1 MSRKCKFD
9 PEWKKALSCM
19 HPNDAR
25 RVREIIINY
34 QETGIMP
41 STIETKFEIILL
53 LVQPIIDR
61 RRRAAARAKIRRQQ
75 QKMQQISVQKPQQTT
90 TTPTVETPQEQ
101 HTDAPEQP
109 MSETS
114 ERKQPP
120 LAIQV
125 QKHRQKQHSRRQR
138 MRNKA
143 LNLSAYNRIII
154 GQ

>member
-1 MSRKCKFD
+1 
-9 PEWKKALSCM
+9 M

-61 RRRAAARAKIRRQQ
+61 RRRAAARARIRRQQ
-75 QKMQQISVQKPQQTT
+75 HKAQQQKAQQINVQQPTQTT
-90 TTPTVETPQEQ
+90 PTPTVEIPQEQ
-101 HTDAPEQP
+101 HSDTPAHP
-109 MSETS
+109 MPQAS

-120 LAIQV
+120 LAIQA
-125 QKHRQKQHSRRQR
+125 QKQRQKQQSRRQR

>member
-1 MSRKCKFD
+1 MSKKCKFD
-9 PEWKKALSCM
+9 PEWKKALSWM

-41 STIETKFEIILL
+41 SAIETRFEIILL

-61 RRRAAARAKIRRQQ
+61 RRRAAARARTRRQQ
-75 QKMQQISVQKPQQTT
+75 QKMQQTSVQKPQQNTP
-90 TTPTVETPQEQ
+90 TPTVETPQEQ

-109 MSETS
+109 MSQPS
-114 ERKQPP
+114 EHKQPP
-120 LAIQV
+120 LAGQI
-125 QKHRQKQHSRRQR
+125 KEHRHKRQSRRQR

-143 LNLSAYNRIII
+143 AHRL
-154 GQ
+154 